1 MEELVKKLQSFSFVA
16 TVAVVFGMMSL
27 SSVMHA
33 QQSQDPAPQSQQ
45 PSTQQP
51 TNPTQPPDSQAPPP
65 TQQAPSQGQSSA
77 QSGDSSNSQVFVG
90 TVTKQGDKYVFQD
103 SASGSTYDIDHQD
116 EVKNFEGKKVRVH
129 GTLDPATKTI
139 HVQ

>member
-1 MEELVKKLQSFSFVA
+1 VKKLQSFSFIA
-16 TVAVVFGMMSL
+16 TVAVLFGMMSL
-27 SSVMHA
+27 SGVLHA

-45 PSTQQP
+45 PSAQQP
-51 TNPTQPPDSQAPPP
+51 ANPTQPPDSQAPPP
-65 TQQAPSQGQSSA
+65 TQQAPDQSQQQTSAPSS
-77 QSGDSSNSQVFVG
+77 DSSGSQVFVG
-90 TVTKQGDKYVFQD
+90 TVVKQGDKYVFQD
-103 SASGSTYDIDHQD
+103 TASGTTYDIDHQD